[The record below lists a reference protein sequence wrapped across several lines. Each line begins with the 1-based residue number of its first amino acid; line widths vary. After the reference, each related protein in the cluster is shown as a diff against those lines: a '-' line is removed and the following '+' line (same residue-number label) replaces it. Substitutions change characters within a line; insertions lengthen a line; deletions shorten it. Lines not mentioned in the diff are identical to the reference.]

1 MAGESLKKPK
11 WLEEWRKRTRI
22 INIME
27 LAYETDCDCPVCKAL
42 RQLANE
48 MEGMM
53 PPTTPQVPSL
63 TGGESIRRRRKR
75 KK

>member
-1 MAGESLKKPK
+1 MAEKGLKKPK
-11 WLEEWRKRTRI
+11 WLEEWRRRTRI

-27 LAYETDCDCPVCKAL
+27 LAFNCGCDCEVCKAL
-42 RQLANE
+42 RQLAQE

-63 TGGESIRRRRKR
+63 SGGESLRRKRRRK
-75 KK
+75 K